1 MQAVPRLYSMAQK
14 FTCEFCK
21 IFANSY
27 FVEHPRAAA
36 SEVNDLVYI
45 KFYTY
50 KKRCGDLL
58 LCYFLK
64 PDLIDFLP
72 CYYWKYCY
80 FNFLISLYESLFSQ
94 WYILSTIWN
103 FQKKLWLCCCKQR
116 ANFYY
121 SRCLVY
127 VSLLCC
133 CMWY

>member
-1 MQAVPRLYSMAQK
+1 MLYWQGFLKYFSKFTGKTCAGVSFLIKLQAAPRLYSMAQK

-27 FVEHPRAAA
+27 FVEHPRTAA

-64 PDLIDFLP
+64 RDLIDFLP

-94 WYILSTIWN
+94 WYILSTIRN
-103 FQKKLWLCCCKQR
+103 F
-116 ANFYY
+116 
-121 SRCLVY
+121 
-127 VSLLCC
+127 
-133 CMWY
+133 